1 MRGSIRC
8 SVAGVVTEP
17 QKPAKTRNGQF
28 GRPRLGFWSINTTET
43 SSEGDSTP
51 PPLGA
56 ARPRWSRLSLIAA
69 VLALPS
75 LVLVLLLPGWLFQR
89 MVGFEMEGIGPVFMA
104 LFIAVWTG
112 FLGGIFGGLAVR
124 RLQGPEPERRGRAW
138 AVLATAGSR
147 GLLMV
152 VAGALGS
159 VVLGRGGVEG
169 GDPEFLLPRWIAGFA
184 ATLWVAGAYLRAR
197 IRRVRQ
203 ARRGRGWWVFAGGIL
218 LHLLLIVAL
227 PFSLFQA
234 FVTFRPEVARGGGQN
249 RRYEGPKEPGLV
261 AQRELR
267 LDLPG
272 RGKARVV
279 LRLWENGKP
288 RDLGRR
294 EIDGSSQSTA
304 LEWRLVE
311 GTEKARGLILRWSP
325 QAGAAE
331 EIQPLGLPDSVDLV
345 PVIEP
350 RIVRLSPGMKTNLW
364 IFQDFDQTRPMS
376 SVTHPDRAI
385 EALVETDP
393 AP

>member
-1 MRGSIRC
+1 MH
-8 SVAGVVTEP
+8 EP
-17 QKPAKTRNGQF
+17 GATRNGQY
-28 GRPRLGFWSINTTET
+28 GLQRLGLPPINTTET

-89 MVGFEMEGIGPVFMA
+89 MLTFEMEGIGPVFLA

-112 FLGGIFGGLAVR
+112 FMGGIFGGLAMR

-159 VVLGRGGVEG
+159 VVLGRGGIEG
-169 GDPEFLLPRWIAGFA
+169 GDPEFLLPRWVAGFA
-184 ATLWVAGAYLRAR
+184 ATLLAAGTYLR
-197 IRRVRQ
+197 IRTRSARQ
-203 ARRGRGWWVFAGGIL
+203 ARKGRGWWIFAGGIL
-218 LHLLLIVAL
+218 LHLLLIAAL

-234 FVTFRPEVARGGGQN
+234 FVTFRPEIVRGGGQN
-249 RRYEGPKEPGLV
+249 RRYEGPIEPGLF
-261 AQRELR
+261 AQRDLR
-267 LDLPG
+267 LFLPEQ
-272 RGKARVV
+272 GKVRVV
-279 LRLWENGKP
+279 LRLWEDGKP
-288 RDLGRR
+288 RELGRR
-294 EIDGSSQSTA
+294 EIEGSAQGTP

-311 GTEKARGLILRWSP
+311 GTAQTRGPKTQGLILRWSQP
-325 QAGAAE
+325 AGPAE

-376 SVTHPDRAI
+376 AVERPHRAI
-385 EALVETDP
+385 EAFLESVP
-393 AP
+393 VP